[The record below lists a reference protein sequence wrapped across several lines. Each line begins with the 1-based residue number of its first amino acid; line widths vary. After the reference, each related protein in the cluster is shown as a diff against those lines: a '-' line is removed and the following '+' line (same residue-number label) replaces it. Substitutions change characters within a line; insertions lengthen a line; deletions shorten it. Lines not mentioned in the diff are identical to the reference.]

1 MQEFLDCDNQVLSL
15 IINYPKFLETTIIK
29 DEYLEP
35 RARTLFNILKI
46 EYSKYKEFIIE
57 NLVKHNNFDISYYA
71 ELLNNNLYYSSREIK
86 FNEFEKYLIDRYKT
100 KQYEK
105 AVREYNNNPKELYNK
120 LTKLNDINYNENEYI
135 TAIDMYNTL
144 EKQDEII
151 KIGYPILDSSL
162 NLSKHDLLIL
172 AAGTGCVDC
181 DTEYFNGYEWKKISD
196 FNNNDKILQ
205 YDPKTKKAILLK
217 PLKYHKIKEE
227 RLNYIKTSKGLDMCL
242 SDEHN
247 VYYLD
252 GNNNLKNITCEKMIN
267 IHNKN
272 KKGFSGKFITSFE
285 YGSKGIDLSDNDIKL
300 MCAIIC
306 DGSFDRRRETNR
318 CYINLKKE
326 RKIIELENILQE
338 GKHEYKKTK
347 KKNGF
352 TLFSFSA
359 PRKEKEFSDY
369 WYNCSNNQLRLICE
383 NILKWD
389 GCEKNGRKAFSSSNK
404 KTATFVQFAFSSCG
418 FRARMSVRNR
428 IGRIRIIE
436 GKKYETKSLEYLVN
450 ISKNNTTSLKST
462 TKIKI
467 VDYNTKDGYKY
478 CFTTYTGLWVMR
490 RNGCICITGNCGKT
504 AFALNLLM
512 NLSKDYQ
519 CIYFNQEMG
528 ENILHRRLTAITTG
542 IDIRKLRNINNL
554 EVEEINKLNFALD
567 EIDNRKIILVNKAIT
582 MKEIETRISN
592 IKTDRHIIAFIDH
605 IGLIKGSGRSLY
617 EKMTEIAKEL
627 RRISI
632 NYDCTIIGL
641 CQLSREAQKEN
652 KIPTLQDLRDS
663 GEIEQ
668 SARKVIFLYNE
679 NPNENQIQDMQIII
693 GKNDDGDKKIKAF
706 KFDKYRQKFEEVY
719 NGGK

>member
-172 AAGTGCVDC
+172 AAGTG
-181 DTEYFNGYEWKKISD
+181 T
-196 FNNNDKILQ
+196 
-205 YDPKTKKAILLK
+205 
-217 PLKYHKIKEE
+217 
-227 RLNYIKTSKGLDMCL
+227 
-242 SDEHN
+242 
-247 VYYLD
+247 
-252 GNNNLKNITCEKMIN
+252 
-267 IHNKN
+267 
-272 KKGFSGKFITSFE
+272 
-285 YGSKGIDLSDNDIKL
+285 
-300 MCAIIC
+300 
-306 DGSFDRRRETNR
+306 
-318 CYINLKKE
+318 
-326 RKIIELENILQE
+326 
-338 GKHEYKKTK
+338 
-347 KKNGF
+347 
-352 TLFSFSA
+352 
-359 PRKEKEFSDY
+359 
-369 WYNCSNNQLRLICE
+369 
-383 NILKWD
+383 
-389 GCEKNGRKAFSSSNK
+389 
-404 KTATFVQFAFSSCG
+404 
-418 FRARMSVRNR
+418 
-428 IGRIRIIE
+428 
-436 GKKYETKSLEYLVN
+436 
-450 ISKNNTTSLKST
+450 
-462 TKIKI
+462 
-467 VDYNTKDGYKY
+467 
-478 CFTTYTGLWVMR
+478 
-490 RNGCICITGNCGKT
+490 GKT

-567 EIDNRKIILVNKAIT
+567 EIDNRKIILVNKAIS